1 MNNTIKNILACCYFG
16 LVIIGL
22 FGIMNKII
30 FFSLLIIFT
39 IGLMAV
45 LRKEE
50 DEEFR
55 DNQKRI

>member
-1 MNNTIKNILACCYFG
+1 MNNTIKNILAYCYFG

-22 FGIMNKII
+22 FGVMNKII

-50 DEEFR
+50 DEELR
-55 DNQKRI
+55 DN